1 MVELRDPELT
11 VETVDEHPGQRRVR
25 VRYAL
30 VCEPGDR
37 IVDREIGERIS
48 VHAIDEHDAAVRPT
62 REPIVEST
70 DVFTAGEGTTPR
82 DIDWV
87 CRRVDLDVQQDWWS
101 SSPGGDPIP
110 IAEWRDHI
118 VADVTLSMS
127 GRVVAQVRTPVVTG
141 SWGAIGHER

>member
-1 MVELRDPELT
+1 MVELRDPVLT
-11 VETVDEHPGQRRVR
+11 VEPVEGHPGQRRLR
-25 VRYAL
+25 VGYEIDCGAS
-30 VCEPGDR
+30 DR
-37 IVDREIGERIS
+37 IAGREVGERIS

-70 DVFTAGEGTTPR
+70 DLFAVDEGTTR
-82 DIDWV
+82 RESDWV

-118 VADVTLSMS
+118 VADITLTMS
-127 GRVVAQVRTPVVTG
+127 GRVIAQVQTPVVTG
-141 SWGAIGHER
+141 SWGAIGHDR